1 MESAGCT
8 ISSPREEIWE
18 RADWVVND
26 RLYVDVKYMV
36 DGDFNRHVKAQAWE
50 GKIKDCGGK
59 YVIVN
64 VPRYAGNYSHSLT
77 LGSDPQ
83 LPVINGLIDVE
94 TGSVIDK
101 NVQNIL
107 DRLTT

>member
-1 MESAGCT
+1 
-8 ISSPREEIWE
+8 
-18 RADWVVND
+18 
-26 RLYVDVKYMV
+26 MV

-50 GKIKDCGGK
+50 GKIRDCGGK
-59 YVIVN
+59 YAIVN
-64 VPRYAGNYSHSLT
+64 VPRNAGNYSHSH
-77 LGSDPQ
+77 S
-83 LPVINGLIDVE
+83 LPLESNPPLQVINGLVDVE

>member
-1 MESAGCT
+1 M
-8 ISSPREEIWE
+8 
-18 RADWVVND
+18 VNN

-50 GKIKDCGGK
+50 RKIKDCGGD

-64 VPRYAGNYSHSLT
+64 VPRYVGNYSYLHSLALESGT
-77 LGSDPQ
+77 Q
-83 LPVINGLIDVE
+83 LPIINGLIDVE
-94 TGSVIDK
+94 TGAVIDK

-107 DRLTT
+107 NILTA